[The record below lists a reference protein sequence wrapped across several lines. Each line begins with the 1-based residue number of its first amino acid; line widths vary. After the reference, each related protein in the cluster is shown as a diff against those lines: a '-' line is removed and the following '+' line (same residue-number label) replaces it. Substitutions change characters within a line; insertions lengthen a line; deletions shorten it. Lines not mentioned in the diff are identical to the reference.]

1 MLPLS
6 DMNTFVKDH
15 YRAIAF
21 RTPSVRNLLI
31 CGLLAVSAITNFLLV
46 LKLKQL
52 QATVSFL
59 KSEQTIT
66 TGMRLPPLT
75 AQDMSGH
82 NITIRYDETER
93 PTLLY
98 VFTPACGWC
107 KKNEDNI
114 SSLAS
119 QTVDRLRIIGVT
131 LSQDGLV
138 EYVANRFPPVKVIKP
153 DSRTT
158 IAYKLSGTPET
169 ILVSSQGVVLRV
181 WKGAY
186 ADSTQRELEE
196 YFHIKLPGLR
206 QLS

>member
-1 MLPLS
+1 
-6 DMNTFVKDH
+6 MNTFVKNR
-15 YRAIAF
+15 YRAIAT

-31 CGLLAVSAITNFLLV
+31 AGLLALSAITNFLLV
-46 LKLKQL
+46 SKVKQL
-52 QATVSFL
+52 QATISSL
-59 KSEQTIT
+59 KSEQSIT
-66 TGMRLPPLT
+66 AGMRLPPLT
-75 AQDMSGH
+75 AQDMSGQS
-82 NITIRYDETER
+82 ITIRYDETER

-98 VFTPACGWC
+98 VFSPVCGWC

-114 SSLAS
+114 NSLAR
-119 QTVDRLRIIGVT
+119 QTGDRLRIIGVT

-138 EYVANRFPPVKVIKP
+138 EYVAARFPPVKVIKP
-153 DSRTT
+153 DSRTI

-169 ILVSSQGVVLRV
+169 ILVSSQGVVLKV

-186 ADSTQRELEE
+186 ADTAQRELEE